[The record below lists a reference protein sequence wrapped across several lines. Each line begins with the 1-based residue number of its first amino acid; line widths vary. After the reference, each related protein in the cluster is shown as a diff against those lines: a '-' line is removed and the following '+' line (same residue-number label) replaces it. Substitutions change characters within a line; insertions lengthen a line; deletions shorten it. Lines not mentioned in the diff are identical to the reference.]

1 MLNVQ
6 KRSEPFFD
14 RKVFFSFCSSG
25 HLKRSSDK
33 LAEDF
38 WPKVQKGLKRF
49 IRKKTK
55 FLPFFPRTQRK
66 QFPTNCQKI
75 PHNIR
80 QTGSFGALEQLNFFS
95 QKSPLDFPFEHVE
108 SSFDFYTEFSS
119 ANSWKLFIKIRK
131 AFSNHKRVPKFPQRL
146 TLGTCNSVLTNL
158 LWVYGQKNEY
168 FRFRKRNKV
177 KHQTSQRS
185 TCTKSTIKYSEI
197 APGRELQV
205 STSRKKF
212 SCEFPEKF

>member
-80 QTGSFGALEQLNFFS
+80 QTGSFGALEQLIFFPKNRH
-95 QKSPLDFPFEHVE
+95 QIFL
-108 SSFDFYTEFSS
+108 SSTQRAVLTFTLSFLRQTAENFSS
-119 ANSWKLFIKIRK
+119 KFGKLF
-131 AFSNHKRVPKFPQRL
+131 Q
-146 TLGTCNSVLTNL
+146 TTNA
-158 LWVYGQKNEY
+158 
-168 FRFRKRNKV
+168 
-177 KHQTSQRS
+177 SQNFL
-185 TCTKSTIKYSEI
+185 KD
-197 APGRELQV
+197 
-205 STSRKKF
+205 
-212 SCEFPEKF
+212 